1 MLGVAI
7 DGIDQVLIDE
17 ILRSKFEAL
26 GVGAFPSGR
35 AQIAGRYFAFAGIEL
50 GDLAEIQRIA
60 LAGIAAE
67 IVDDAAADAGNLRVA
82 TGLPEREVVNRSM
95 RHEYNGRVR
104 RSGPRRRVLRLRRH
118 DKRQDKQANGNGG
131 GAQRHHVIDDHE
143 PISLNSFWRWAPACR
158 FPLADVLF
166 AVIAAKIG
174 QSIHGLQQPPRCQ
187 QVGDDAAPPLAWR
200 QVIGEEKASP
210 TQNLAAQ
217 AEEPMAGMVEKKL
230 QELGIA
236 LQEPRAPMANY
247 VPFVRT
253 GDLLHVSGQICL
265 DGDGKLVAK
274 GRLGD
279 DVSVEGGQKAAR
291 VCAINLLAQVKAA
304 LGDLDKVK
312 RVVRL
317 GGFINS
323 AAGFT
328 EGPKVMNGA
337 SDLMV
342 AVFGDKGKHARSTVG
357 VAALPADAAV
367 EVEGLFEVS

>member
-1 MLGVAI
+1 
-7 DGIDQVLIDE
+7 
-17 ILRSKFEAL
+17 
-26 GVGAFPSGR
+26 
-35 AQIAGRYFAFAGIEL
+35 
-50 GDLAEIQRIA
+50 
-60 LAGIAAE
+60 
-67 IVDDAAADAGNLRVA
+67 
-82 TGLPEREVVNRSM
+82 
-95 RHEYNGRVR
+95 
-104 RSGPRRRVLRLRRH
+104 
-118 DKRQDKQANGNGG
+118 
-131 GAQRHHVIDDHE
+131 
-143 PISLNSFWRWAPACR
+143 
-158 FPLADVLF
+158 
-166 AVIAAKIG
+166 
-174 QSIHGLQQPPRCQ
+174 
-187 QVGDDAAPPLAWR
+187 
-200 QVIGEEKASP
+200 
-210 TQNLAAQ
+210 
-217 AEEPMAGMVEKKL
+217 MAGTVEKKL

-265 DGDGKLVAK
+265 DGDGKFVAK